1 MASMQSS
8 VTPEEAR
15 QKVRKV
21 SLCAAIRQ
29 WSQQK
34 TDKFYHRGLMVSLP
48 GTTNWKLTGLAP
60 RREAPRKH
68 TGNGQEIVK
77 LNETRKREAEGI
89 LIEGG
94 CTTYNH

>member
-1 MASMQSS
+1 MDRFSRIDVGRGS
-8 VTPEEAR
+8 
-15 QKVRKV
+15 
-21 SLCAAIRQ
+21 
-29 WSQQK
+29 
-34 TDKFYHRGLMVSLP
+34 HRIDV
-48 GTTNWKLTGLAP
+48 
-60 RREAPRKH
+60 H